1 MKGVYAAIV
10 THFDQELNVD
20 AGALGAEINRLV
32 AAGVH
37 GIVPNGTVGEGGS
50 LSREER
56 RTVIEIC
63 VGVTTGAATA
73 GGQASVC
80 AGVSAAT
87 AEQAGAY
94 ARDARSA
101 GADSV
106 MALPPLL
113 YRADRRELVEFFGQ
127 IARAADLPL
136 MVYNNPMSS
145 GSDLEPGLLAE
156 LVHEIPA
163 IAAIKETSGDAR
175 RIAELVNLLPEID
188 IMVGGDDWAL
198 EGFCTGAAGWI
209 SGVVDVFP
217 AECVRLWEL
226 CLAGDLSAARALYAD
241 LLPLARL
248 DMTPKLVQYFKAALD
263 EIGIG
268 GGPCRPPRLPLT
280 DDEHATLRQ
289 AVAHGLAGAVGG
301 R

>member
-10 THFDQELNVD
+10 THFDAELNVD
-20 AGALGAEINRLV
+20 HGAVAAEVSRLID
-32 AAGVH
+32 AGVH
-37 GIVPNGTVGEGGS
+37 GIVPNGTVGEGAV

-56 RTVIEIC
+56 RAVLETV
-63 VGVTTGAATA
+63 VGAAA
-73 GGQASVC
+73 GRAPVC

-87 AEQAGAY
+87 AEQAAVY

-106 MALPPLL
+106 MSLPPLL
-113 YRADRRELVEFFGQ
+113 YRADRRELVEFFGHLT
-127 IARAADLPL
+127 RAAGLPL
-136 MVYNNPMSS
+136 LLYNHPMSS
-145 GSDLEPGLLAE
+145 GSDLQPELLGELAREVPG
-156 LVHEIPA
+156 

-175 RIAELVNLLPEID
+175 RIAELVNLCPEMD
-188 IMVGGDDWAL
+188 ILVGGDDWAL
-198 EGFCTGAAGWI
+198 EGFCAGAAGWV

-217 AECVRLWEL
+217 AESVRLFEL
-226 CLAGDLSAARALYAD
+226 CQAGDLPAARALYAD

-263 EIGIG
+263 EIGLN

-280 DDEHATLRQ
+280 EDELATLRE
-289 AVAHGLAGAVGG
+289 AIARVGRLAPTA
-301 R
+301 RRR

>member
-10 THFDQELNVD
+10 THFDAELNVD
-20 AGALGAEINRLV
+20 SDGVAAEINRLV
-32 AAGVH
+32 AAGVQ

-56 RTVIEIC
+56 RAVVEMS
-63 VGVTTGAATA
+63 VAAA
-73 GGQASVC
+73 AGQASVC

-87 AEQAGAY
+87 AEQASVY
-94 ARDARSA
+94 ARDAREA
-101 GADSV
+101 GADTV
-106 MALPPLL
+106 MTLPPLL
-113 YRADRRELVEFFGQ
+113 YRADQRELIEFFTQ
-127 IARAADLPL
+127 IARAAELPL
-136 MVYNNPMSS
+136 MVYNNPIGS
-145 GSDLEPGLLAE
+145 GSDLEPALLAE
-156 LVHEIPA
+156 LVQAIPA
-163 IAAIKETSGDAR
+163 ITAIKETSGDAR
-175 RIAELVNLLPEID
+175 RIAELVNLLPDID

-198 EGFCTGAAGWI
+198 EGFCAGAVGWI

-226 CLAGDLSAARALYAD
+226 CSAGDLPAARALYAD

-263 EIGIG
+263 EIGVG

-280 DDEHATLRQ
+280 EDELATLRD
-289 AVAHGLAGAVGG
+289 AVAQGLAGPA
-301 R
+301 RRR

>member
-10 THFDQELNVD
+10 THFDAELNVD
-20 AGALGAEINRLV
+20 PDGVAAEIKRLV

-56 RTVIEIC
+56 RAVIEIC
-63 VGVTTGAATA
+63 VDAAA
-73 GGQASVC
+73 GEASIC

-87 AEQAGAY
+87 AERAGTY
-94 ARDARSA
+94 ARDAREA

-113 YRADRRELVEFFGQ
+113 YRADERELVEFFGV
-127 IARAADLPL
+127 IARAAELPL

-145 GSDLEPGLLAE
+145 GSDLEPGLLAD
-156 LVHEIPA
+156 LVQAIPA
-163 IAAIKETSGDAR
+163 ITAIKETSGDAR
-175 RIAELVNLLPEID
+175 RIAELVNLLSDID

-198 EGFCTGAAGWI
+198 EGFCAGAAGWI

-226 CLAGDLSAARALYAD
+226 CSAGELPTARALYAD

-263 EIGIG
+263 EIGLG
-268 GGPCRPPRLPLT
+268 GGPCRPPRLALT
-280 DDEHATLRQ
+280 EDELATLRD
-289 AVAHGLAGAVGG
+289 AVAQGLAGPA
-301 R
+301 RRR

>member
-1 MKGVYAAIV
+1 MNGVYAAIV
-10 THFDQELNVD
+10 THFGADLNIDHD
-20 AGALGAEINRLV
+20 AVATEVSRLV

-50 LSREER
+50 LTREER
-56 RTVIEIC
+56 RAVIETA
-63 VGVTTGAATA
+63 VGAV
-73 GGQASVC
+73 GGQAPVC
-80 AGVSAAT
+80 AGVSAST
-87 AEQAGAY
+87 AEQAAAY

-113 YRADRRELVEFFGQ
+113 YRADRRELIEFFATV
-127 IARAADLPL
+127 IREADLPL
-136 MVYNNPMSS
+136 MVYNNPQSS
-145 GSDLEPGLLAE
+145 GSDLEPELLAD
-156 LVHEIPA
+156 LVREVPGITA
-163 IAAIKETSGDAR
+163 LKETSGDAR
-175 RIAELVNLLPEID
+175 RIAHLVNLCPD
-188 IMVGGDDWAL
+188 VDVMVGGDDWAL
-198 EGFCTGAAGWI
+198 EGFCAGASGWV

-217 AECVRLWEL
+217 AEAVRLWDLCQAGEL
-226 CLAGDLSAARALYAD
+226 AAARSIYAD

-280 DDEHATLRQ
+280 DDELATLRA
-289 AVAHGLAGAVGG
+289 AVAQGSLAGQ

>member
-10 THFDQELNVD
+10 THFDAELKVD
-20 AGALGAEINRLV
+20 ADGVAAEINRLV

-37 GIVPNGTVGEGGS
+37 GLVPNGTVGEGGS

-56 RTVIEIC
+56 RAVIEIS
-63 VGVTTGAATA
+63 VGAAA
-73 GGQASVC
+73 GQASVC

-87 AEQAGAY
+87 AEQAGEY
-94 ARDARSA
+94 ARDARGA

-106 MALPPLL
+106 MSLPPLL

-127 IARAADLPL
+127 IARAAELPL

-145 GSDLEPGLLAE
+145 GSDLEPSLLAE
-156 LVHEIPA
+156 LVLEVPA
-163 IAAIKETSGDAR
+163 ITAIKETSGDAR

-198 EGFCTGAAGWI
+198 EGVCAGAAGWI

-217 AECVRLWEL
+217 AECVRLWDL
-226 CLAGDLSAARALYAD
+226 CRSGDLPAARALYAV

-280 DDEHATLRQ
+280 DGELETLRD
-289 AVAHGLAGAVGG
+289 AVAQGLAGAARV

>member
-1 MKGVYAAIV
+1 MKGVHAAIV
-10 THFDQELNVD
+10 THFDAELSVD
-20 AGALGAEINRLV
+20 SDAVAADVSRLI

-50 LSREER
+50 LSRDER
-56 RTVIEIC
+56 RAVVEIS
-63 VGVTTGAATA
+63 VGAAA
-73 GGQASVC
+73 GQGSVC
-80 AGVSAAT
+80 AGVSAST
-87 AEQAGAY
+87 AEQAAVY

-113 YRADRRELVEFFGQ
+113 YRADRRELIEFFGQ
-127 IARAADLPL
+127 IARAAELPL
-136 MVYNNPMSS
+136 MVYNNPASS

-156 LVHEIPA
+156 LAQEIPA
-163 IAAIKETSGDAR
+163 ITAIKETSEDAR

-198 EGFCTGAAGWI
+198 EGFCAGAAGWI

-217 AECVRLWEL
+217 AECVSLWEL
-226 CLAGDLSAARALYAD
+226 CLAGELPAARALYAD

-263 EIGIG
+263 EIGVG

-280 DDEHATLRQ
+280 EDELATLCD
-289 AVAHGLAGAVGG
+289 AVAHGLAAAA
-301 R
+301 RRR

>member
-10 THFDQELNVD
+10 THFDAELNVD
-20 AGALGAEINRLV
+20 HDAVAAEVSRLID
-32 AAGVH
+32 AGVH

-56 RTVIEIC
+56 RAVIET
-63 VGVTTGAATA
+63 VVGAAA
-73 GGQASVC
+73 GQAAVC

-87 AEQAGAY
+87 AEQAAVY
-94 ARDARSA
+94 ARDARAA

-113 YRADRRELVEFFGQ
+113 YRADRRELIEFFGTV
-127 IARAADLPL
+127 AREADLPL
-136 MVYNNPMSS
+136 MLYNNPHSS
-145 GSDLEPGLLAE
+145 GSDLDPELLAGLAPEVPGLTAL
-156 LVHEIPA
+156 
-163 IAAIKETSGDAR
+163 KETSGDAR
-175 RIAELVNLLPEID
+175 RIAHLVNLCPDLD
-188 IMVGGDDWAL
+188 VMVGGDDWAL
-198 EGFCTGAAGWI
+198 EGFCAGASGWV
-209 SGVVDVFP
+209 SGVADVFP
-217 AECVRLWEL
+217 AESVRLWDLCQAGEL
-226 CLAGDLSAARALYAD
+226 GAARGLYAN

-280 DDEHATLRQ
+280 DAELATLRG
-289 AVAHGLAGAVGG
+289 AVAQGSLAGH